1 MSKPFVHLHL
11 HTEYSVLDGLGKIKD
26 YAAKAIANGMPALAI
41 TDHGNMY
48 GVKEFYDTVTQMA
61 KEKGAELKPIIGC
74 EVYVNPEGR
83 FTKRGKEDQ
92 GANHLILLAKNKQG
106 YHNLVKICS
115 IGYIEGFYYHP
126 KIDHEIL
133 EKYHDGLICC
143 SACLAGELPK
153 AILRGK
159 LEDAEN
165 IALWYKKIFG
175 EDYYF
180 EIQYHPTH
188 VPGLSPEVF
197 EAQKKVNPVLFEM
210 AERLG
215 IKCIATNDCHFVNK
229 EDGPVHDRLICLTTN
244 ANYTD
249 ADRLRYTQEE
259 YMKTYDEMLEL
270 NPSHP
275 EILDNTLEVAQKV
288 EAYNINE
295 GHILPVFIL
304 PQGYS
309 DSNEYLKDLVYK
321 GAAERYE
328 NITPEL
334 RERIDFELDTIK
346 GMGFPDYFLIVQ
358 DFIASA
364 RSQGIWVGP
373 GRGSAAGSI
382 VAYCL
387 KITNIDPIKYDLLF
401 ERFLNPDR
409 ISMPDIDIDFEE
421 ERRAE
426 VYEYVERKYGKDHVS
441 HVVTFNRMATK
452 SAIKDMSRIEGVDLS
467 ISNALS
473 NMIPT
478 KDFEVKVKKSD
489 ASGKEIEETESVKPT
504 FANCVKYIPEF
515 KKEYE
520 NDSNTLVKEALYYA
534 GEIEGTVRSPGVH
547 ACAVIIGRDN
557 LTKFIPI
564 SITKDKTSGQTI
576 WVSQFEGKHIES
588 VGMLKMDFLGLRTL
602 SILKETLENIKKRKK
617 IEIDIEK
624 IPINDDLTFRL
635 FGRGDTVATFQFE
648 SPGMQRWLRELK
660 PHRFEDLIAMNALF
674 RPGPMQYI
682 PDFVNRKN
690 GVAKIDYEIPQMAEI
705 LSDTYGITVYQEQ
718 VMLLSQ
724 RLAGFTRG
732 EADTL
737 RKAMGKKNA
746 EMLKSLEDKFFTG
759 GVKNGYSK
767 ERLEKIWNDW
777 QQFAKYAFN
786 KSHATCYAWVGYQT
800 AYMKAHYPAE
810 FMAANLTKNVRDIS
824 EITKLMADC
833 KRLGIKVLGPDVN
846 ESGTNFTVVDVKE
859 GRKIVDGIRFGLAAI
874 KGMGTAVS
882 EDITKNAPYTSIFDF
897 MERAGKNGNMNRKT
911 LETLVYAG
919 AFDSSFPQIRRDQYF
934 AENAKGESFLDLLV
948 EYGQKLGRQSTDM
961 GSLFSSSDEGFAVP
975 TPAVPQ
981 PPREYNKLEF
991 LKKEKE
997 VVGMYLS
1004 SHPLDRYAFESAHF
1018 ATATPEK
1025 IKSLMLTKVNN
1036 ENGGLSPEVRELS
1049 DKSFY
1054 LVGMVSEMEKKVS
1067 QKSNK
1072 PYATFILEDFNS
1084 QIKFS
1089 IFGEDYEK
1097 FIPFIDIGNALY
1109 VRVVLKIR
1117 RQTQGMATLEPRIQA
1132 IHFLSNIKEHVLK
1145 SITLIVPYSKINSD
1159 FRKDLV
1165 ELLKQNKS
1173 TTISR
1178 KIKSESEESEE
1189 VLVAKTPVNMEIIDE
1204 VKKISLKYKTKFT
1217 VEVSDEFL
1225 RSLSIAGIGY
1235 SVETKPIE

>member
-1 MSKPFVHLHL
+1 
-11 HTEYSVLDGLGKIKD
+11 
-26 YAAKAIANGMPALAI
+26 
-41 TDHGNMY
+41 
-48 GVKEFYDTVTQMA
+48 MA
-61 KEKGAELKPIIGC
+61 KEKGAQLKPIIGC

-126 KIDHEIL
+126 KIDREIL
-133 EKYHDGLICC
+133 ERYHEGLICC
-143 SACLAGELPK
+143 SACLAGELPR
-153 AILRGK
+153 AILKGRM
-159 LEDAEN
+159 EDAEE
-165 IALWYKKIFG
+165 IATWYKGVFG

-188 VPGLSPEVF
+188 VPGLAPDVF
-197 EAQKKVNPVLFEM
+197 EAQKRVNPVLFEM
-210 AERLG
+210 ASRLG
-215 IKCIATNDCHFVNK
+215 IKCVATNDCHFVNK

-244 ANYTD
+244 ANFAD
-249 ADRLRYTQEE
+249 KDRLRYTQEE
-259 YMKTYDEMLEL
+259 YMKTYEEMLEL
-270 NPSHP
+270 NPEHP

-295 GHILPVFIL
+295 GHILPIFVL
-304 PQGYS
+304 PAGYD
-309 DSNEYLKDLVYK
+309 DSNDYLRDLVYK
-321 GAAERYE
+321 GAEERYE
-328 NITPEL
+328 KITPEL

-364 RSQGIWVGP
+364 RKDGIWVGP

-382 VAYCL
+382 VSYCL
-387 KITNIDPIKYDLLF
+387 KITNIDPIKYNLLF

-421 ERRAE
+421 ERRGQ

-452 SAIKDMSRIEGVDLS
+452 SAIKDMSRIEGVDLPT
-467 ISNALS
+467 SNALS
-473 NMIPT
+473 NMIPARPF
-478 KDFEVKVKKSD
+478 DVKVKKKD
-489 ASGKEIEETESVKPT
+489 ENGKEVDEVESMAPT

-520 NDSNTLVKEALYYA
+520 TSSNELVKEALYYA

-602 SILKETLENIKKRKK
+602 SILKETLANIKKRRGL
-617 IEIDIEK
+617 EIDIEK
-624 IPINDDLTFRL
+624 IPNNDAATFRL

-660 PHRFEDLIAMNALF
+660 PQRFEDLIAMNALY

-690 GVAKIDYEIPQMAEI
+690 GKARIEYEIPQMAEI
-705 LSDTYGITVYQEQ
+705 LSDTYGVTVYQEQ

-724 RLAGFTRG
+724 KLSGFTRG
-732 EADTL
+732 QADTL

-759 GVKNGYSK
+759 GVANGYSREK
-767 ERLEKIWNDW
+767 LEKIWDDW

-810 FMAANLTKNVRDIS
+810 FLAANLTKNIRDIK
-824 EITKLMADC
+824 EITNLMEDC
-833 KRLGIKVLGPDVN
+833 KRHGIKVLGPDIN
-846 ESGTNFTVVDVKE
+846 ESGTNFTVVDVHQGNKVTE
-859 GRKIVDGIRFGLAAI
+859 GIRFGLAAI

-882 EDITKNAPYTSIFDF
+882 EDIIKGAPYTDIFDF
-897 MERAGKNGNMNRKT
+897 VERAGKNGNINRKT
-911 LETLVYAG
+911 LEVLAYAG

-934 AENAKGESFLDLLV
+934 ATNAKGESFLDLLV
-948 EYGQKLGRQSTDM
+948 EYGQKLNRGQTDM
-961 GSLFSSSDEGFAVP
+961 GSLFSSSDEGFQVP
-975 TPAVPQ
+975 KPAIPQ

-991 LKKEKE
+991 LKKEKD

-1004 SHPLDRYAFESAHF
+1004 SHPLDRFRFEVHHF
-1018 ATATPEK
+1018 ADITPEIVARLK
-1025 IKSLMLTKVNN
+1025 QTKVYAD
-1036 ENGGLSPEVRELS
+1036 NGSMTPEAKELQ
-1049 DKSFY
+1049 DKSFH
-1054 LVGMVSEMEKKVS
+1054 LVGMVSELEKKVS
-1067 QKSNK
+1067 QKSNR
-1072 PYATFILEDFNS
+1072 PYANFTIEDFNS
-1084 QIKFS
+1084 QVKFS
-1089 IFGEDYEK
+1089 IFGKDYET
-1097 FIPFIDIGNALY
+1097 FIPLLDVGNALY
-1109 VRVVLKIR
+1109 LKVTFKVR
-1117 RQTQGMATLEPRIQA
+1117 RQTQGMATMEPSVTA
-1132 IHFLSNIKEHVLK
+1132 VNFLANVKEQILK
-1145 SITLIVPYSKINSD
+1145 SITVQIPYSKVSES
-1159 FRKDLV
+1159 FRKEFLEV
-1165 ELLKQNKS
+1165 LGRNKS
-1173 TTISR
+1173 SAVSR
-1178 KIKSESEESEE
+1178 RVKSEAEEGETVS
-1189 VLVAKTPVNMEIIDE
+1189 VAKVPVNVQIIDDQRG
-1204 VKKISLKYKTKFT
+1204 ISLDYKTKFV

-1225 RSLSIAGIGY
+1225 EDLDRLGLTVQ
-1235 SVETKPIE
+1235 VETNKID